1 MGAWGMGHIMEKEY
15 LGCLL
20 QDNTL
25 LQDYPINSKWLAE
38 YNKTLY
44 EIIKKQSGEGLCNI
58 LTLSK
63 AQPSKASYIASLTD
77 NAFKAKIEYY
87 IRKIKENYNTKE
99 LKKISEAIKV
109 KLNSR
114 ETIEEVINYVATQ
127 INNIESGGADYK
139 KISEYLYDYI
149 DNKEKIYKQE
159 ITTKDIETG
168 ISALDNRMYGL
179 RESNLIVIASRPN
192 VGKSALI
199 KTIAINMLK
208 NNRRIG
214 LFTFEMTANEYI
226 DRIYS
231 DIASINGNALRTMY
245 IGKDQFEKMLKKSEE
260 IYGYNLYINDSSRM
274 NIINL
279 RSVIREMV
287 RKNNTEIIFIDY
299 IGLIEMI
306 DKRKSRYEH
315 ISEVSRELKKI
326 AGEYKVPVVVACQI
340 NRAGEKEP
348 TLANLR
354 DSGSIE
360 QDADVVIILNKKD
373 DNEKER
379 EIIIAKNRN
388 GSIGRDT
395 ILFEPTLTR
404 FYENS

>member
-1 MGAWGMGHIMEKEY
+1 MEKEY

-25 LQDYPINSKWLAE
+25 LQDYPINSKWLAD

-77 NAFKAKIEYY
+77 NAFTAKIEYY

-109 KLNSR
+109 QLNSR

-127 INNIESGGADYK
+127 INNIEFGGADYK
-139 KISEYLYDYI
+139 KISDYLHDYI
-149 DNKEKIYKQE
+149 DNKEKIYNQE
-159 ITTKDIETG
+159 IKTKEIETG

-179 RESNLIVIASRPN
+179 RESNLIVIASRPSI
-192 VGKSALI
+192 GKSALI